1 MSGSGVVCLTAVI
14 HCRPDTVEAV
24 EQALLVVGDYVAAHE
39 PGTLD
44 YRVIRVDGAAPT
56 LITHERFRDR
66 AAMQAHNDG
75 AGSKAFF
82 AATTGLIGDV
92 IVLIGDEVSSYKGA
106 LS

>member
-1 MSGSGVVCLTAVI
+1 MRLTRAVA
-14 HCRPDTVEAV
+14 P
-24 EQALLVVGDYVAAHE
+24 
-39 PGTLD
+39 P
-44 YRVIRVDGAAPT
+44 PT